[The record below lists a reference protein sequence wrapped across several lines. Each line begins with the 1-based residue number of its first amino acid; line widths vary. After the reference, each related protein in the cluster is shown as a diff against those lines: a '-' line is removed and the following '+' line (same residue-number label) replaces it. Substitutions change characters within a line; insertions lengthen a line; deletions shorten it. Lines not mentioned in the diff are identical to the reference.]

1 MARKS
6 ERYPALYE
14 RLSHDDELQGE
25 SNSISNQ
32 KRILEDYA
40 EQHGFTNC
48 IHFTDD
54 GISGT
59 QFDRPGFQKMIA
71 EVKADRISV
80 VIIKDMSRFGRDYL
94 QVGTYMEVLRKHDT
108 RLIALNDSVDT
119 LKGDDEFTPFRNIMN
134 EWYARD
140 TSKKIRSAFQA
151 KNLTGK
157 HTSSS
162 VPYGYLKSEQDK
174 NQWVIDPVAAPIVQ
188 RIYRMTMEGKGPY
201 QIAAIL
207 SAEHIEIPAYYHQ
220 KLGIGLWQTREI
232 RDPYKW
238 GSSTIVHIL
247 TNPCYLG
254 HTCNFKTRKHF
265 KDKKSHY
272 VDQDQWTIIENTQ
285 EPIIDQETYDNVQ
298 RIRAGIRRYPDG
310 WGEAHPLGGLL
321 YCADCGSPMYVNRT
335 GNGKRVANFSCSG
348 YGKIPVG
355 SKCSSGH
362 RVNADSVMALIQE
375 TLREIVQFSKEDEE
389 EFVRIVKAEA
399 ENQQSSEIKGQ
410 KTRLAACK
418 KRLDELETLICKI
431 YEDNALG
438 KLPDKRYQI
447 LDAQY
452 AKEQESLEA
461 EAASL
466 QKAVDEYES
475 GQKSADKFIAL
486 VKKYQN
492 FEKLDT
498 VMLNE
503 FIYKIFVHERDYKGV
518 ANSPQTIE
526 IYFNFIGKFGT
537 QEVNQPTEEERA
549 EIAEKE
555 RLRKKRHEAYLRRKA
570 NGWQDAYYQ
579 KHKQK
584 FISQIMTSKSPVH
597 SCEDVDEQALSY
609 AEIKALC
616 AGNPLIKE
624 KMDLDVQVAKLK
636 VLKADHQSQK
646 FRLQDK
652 LLTKFPADI
661 RETNAYIAGVKAD
674 AQLAAAHPQVQEG
687 FCGMTIKGVA
697 YDEKKTA
704 GERLVLACSEL
715 PNAEEKM
722 IGSFR
727 GFELSLR
734 FDTYRSEYQALLKG
748 QRKYTVPLGTDPLG
762 NIIRL
767 DNSLNSFPE
776 RITAA
781 ENELDTLHQQ
791 QAAAQIEVEKPFP
804 QEEEL
809 AEKSARLAELNAQLD
824 VDEKSHEPEQEEQ
837 PDEDAPRPS
846 VLAALEEKS
855 DKPESVKPFRSYYD
869 KDGDAR

>member
-1 MARKS
+1 MKQSNNKKS
-6 ERYPALYE
+6 RDVTAFLYE
-14 RLSHDDELQGE
+14 RLSRDDNLEGE
-25 SNSISNQ
+25 SYSIGNQ
-32 KRILEDYA
+32 KKLLAKVAKEKGY
-40 EQHGFTNC
+40 TNLV
-48 IHFTDD
+48 HFLDD
-54 GISGT
+54 GISGVT
-59 QFDRPGFQKMIA
+59 MDRPGFVEMICQLEQGKAAAVFVKDLSRLGRNYIEVGRLTEEFFPNHDIRLVAVSDNIDTA
-71 EVKADRISV
+71 EGENELAPI
-80 VIIKDMSRFGRDYL
+80 
-94 QVGTYMEVLRKHDT
+94 
-108 RLIALNDSVDT
+108 
-119 LKGDDEFTPFRNIMN
+119 RNLFN

-151 KNLTGK
+151 KNLAGK

-188 RIYRMTMEGKGPY
+188 RIYRMAMEGKGPY
-201 QIAAIL
+201 QIANIL
-207 SAEHIEIPAYYHQ
+207 SNEHIEIPAYYHQ
-220 KLGIGLWQTREI
+220 KLGIGLWKTREI
-232 RDPYKW
+232 KSPYRW

-247 TNPCYLG
+247 TNPSYLG

-272 VDQDQWTIIENTQ
+272 VDQDQWNIIKDTH
-285 EPIIDQETYDNVQ
+285 EPIIDQETYDTVQ
-298 RIRAGIRRYPDG
+298 RMRAGIRRYPDG
-310 WGEAHPLGGLL
+310 WGEVHPLAGLL
-321 YCADCGSPMYVNRT
+321 YCADCGSPMYIHRT
-335 GNGKRVANFSCSG
+335 GNGNRTANFSCSG

-355 SKCSSGH
+355 SKCASGH
-362 RVNADSVMALIQE
+362 WVNADSVMKLIQE
-375 TLREIVQFSKEDEE
+375 TLREIVRFSKEDEE

-461 EAASL
+461 EATSL

-486 VKKYQN
+486 IKKYQN

-579 KHKQK
+579 KHKAAK
-584 FISQIMTSKSPVH
+584 KAAMDAKKEAIRA
-597 SCEDVDEQALSY
+597 EDRA
-609 AEIKALC
+609 
-616 AGNPLIKE
+616 
-624 KMDLDVQVAKLK
+624 
-636 VLKADHQSQK
+636 
-646 FRLQDK
+646 
-652 LLTKFPADI
+652 
-661 RETNAYIAGVKAD
+661 
-674 AQLAAAHPQVQEG
+674 
-687 FCGMTIKGVA
+687 KGV
-697 YDEKKTA
+697 YY
-704 GERLVLACSEL
+704 L
-715 PNAEEKM
+715 PN
-722 IGSFR
+722 
-727 GFELSLR
+727 
-734 FDTYRSEYQALLKG
+734 QKG
-748 QRKYTVPLGTDPLG
+748 
-762 NIIRL
+762 
-767 DNSLNSFPE
+767 E
-776 RITAA
+776 
-781 ENELDTLHQQ
+781 
-791 QAAAQIEVEKPFP
+791 
-804 QEEEL
+804 
-809 AEKSARLAELNAQLD
+809 SA
-824 VDEKSHEPEQEEQ
+824 
-837 PDEDAPRPS
+837 
-846 VLAALEEKS
+846 
-855 DKPESVKPFRSYYD
+855 
-869 KDGDAR
+869 

>member
-1 MARKS
+1 M
-6 ERYPALYE
+6 
-14 RLSHDDELQGE
+14 
-25 SNSISNQ
+25 
-32 KRILEDYA
+32 
-40 EQHGFTNC
+40 
-48 IHFTDD
+48 
-54 GISGT
+54 
-59 QFDRPGFQKMIA
+59 
-71 EVKADRISV
+71 
-80 VIIKDMSRFGRDYL
+80 
-94 QVGTYMEVLRKHDT
+94 
-108 RLIALNDSVDT
+108 
-119 LKGDDEFTPFRNIMN
+119 
-134 EWYARD
+134 
-140 TSKKIRSAFQA
+140 
-151 KNLTGK
+151 
-157 HTSSS
+157 
-162 VPYGYLKSEQDK
+162 PYGYLKSEQDK

-298 RIRAGIRRYPDG
+298 RIRAGVRRYPDG

-375 TLREIVQFSKEDEE
+375 TLREIVRFSKEDEE

-461 EAASL
+461 EATSL
-466 QKAVDEYES
+466 QKVVDEYEN

-537 QEVNQPTEEERA
+537 QEVNQPTAEERA

-579 KHKQK
+579 KHKAAK
-584 FISQIMTSKSPVH
+584 KAAMDAKKEAIRA
-597 SCEDVDEQALSY
+597 EDRA
-609 AEIKALC
+609 
-616 AGNPLIKE
+616 N
-624 KMDLDVQVAKLK
+624 
-636 VLKADHQSQK
+636 
-646 FRLQDK
+646 
-652 LLTKFPADI
+652 
-661 RETNAYIAGVKAD
+661 GV
-674 AQLAAAHPQVQEG
+674 
-687 FCGMTIKGVA
+687 
-697 YDEKKTA
+697 YY
-704 GERLVLACSEL
+704 L
-715 PNAEEKM
+715 PN
-722 IGSFR
+722 
-727 GFELSLR
+727 
-734 FDTYRSEYQALLKG
+734 QKG
-748 QRKYTVPLGTDPLG
+748 
-762 NIIRL
+762 
-767 DNSLNSFPE
+767 E
-776 RITAA
+776 
-781 ENELDTLHQQ
+781 
-791 QAAAQIEVEKPFP
+791 
-804 QEEEL
+804 
-809 AEKSARLAELNAQLD
+809 SA
-824 VDEKSHEPEQEEQ
+824 
-837 PDEDAPRPS
+837 
-846 VLAALEEKS
+846 
-855 DKPESVKPFRSYYD
+855 
-869 KDGDAR
+869 